1 MPRWIKRQWFQA
13 RLRTLFAITIGAALL
28 TVVITVPL
36 RAVEERAATRQWIA
50 QKRGQVIYYQGAW
63 ELQNKRGRV
72 EPGQNQLT
80 IPLGRRLLGDEK
92 AVLIARAATHGD
104 PNKFVAGD
112 IGPSGL
118 VLEPM
123 GEATFER
130 VYELFLEQAKAL
142 AKAGPDLIV
151 IETIMDIRELK
162 AANIAT
168 REVYEGPIFAR
179 MFYEEVAMTMK
190 STDPPTHPGL
200 MWLFRRTSLDE
211 WAERGKVPIVEL
223 VTHVV
228 IHELA
233 HHFGWSD
240 EDIAAIDPWWE

>member
-92 AVLIARAATHGD
+92 AVLIAISDHEFTD
-104 PNKFVAGD
+104 D
-112 IGPSGL
+112 
-118 VLEPM
+118 
-123 GEATFER
+123 
-130 VYELFLEQAKAL
+130 
-142 AKAGPDLIV
+142 
-151 IETIMDIRELK
+151 
-162 AANIAT
+162 
-168 REVYEGPIFAR
+168 
-179 MFYEEVAMTMK
+179 EVARIK
-190 STDPPTHPGL
+190 RVFPEAGIWYD
-200 MWLFRRTSLDE
+200 D
-211 WAERGKVPIVEL
+211 
-223 VTHVV
+223 
-228 IHELA
+228 
-233 HHFGWSD
+233 
-240 EDIAAIDPWWE
+240 